1 MWIEQ
6 FGKQNK
12 KILFLSLIPMVIG
25 LGIFVAYNF
34 QAQIPFIQ
42 AGVLCL
48 SIICV
53 LIADNKNFNS
63 KILLFKSGSKY
74 YNIESLEENENN
86 EYARESLFRVNDS
99 KEEKKGTIFN
109 RVYICAIIS
118 LAILFICGISGLASM
133 KLDPN
138 FNTLIG
144 IPAVGVIINCLIIN
158 SYNCVCLPYSIIFFY
173 ILAAVLGNLLTKCTC
188 VEYGFILCI
197 TLLFTQILLLIL
209 SKLDSNNRICG
220 LGFAGYFATCGGAVV
235 NYLINYLEEKI
246 MYCMCLGVIFACVAC
261 YYKIQAIKELEKKRK
276 DEDKEGIELQD
287 IDHN

>member
-12 KILFLSLIPMVIG
+12 KILFLSLIPMIIG

-34 QAQIPFIQ
+34 QAHIPCIQ
-42 AGVLCL
+42 AGVLGL
-48 SIICV
+48 SIIFV
-53 LIADNKNFNS
+53 LIFDNKNFNS

-74 YNIESLEENENN
+74 YNIESLEDKENN
-86 EYARESLFRVNDS
+86 EYARESIFRVDET

-118 LAILFICGISGLASM
+118 LAILFLCGINGLANM
-133 KLDPN
+133 KLNPD

-144 IPAVGVIINCLIIN
+144 IPAICVIINCLIIN

-173 ILAAVLGNLLTKCTC
+173 ILAAVFGNLLDKCTC
-188 VEYGFILCI
+188 VEYGFVLCV

-220 LGFAGYFATCGGAVV
+220 LGFAGYFAAFGGTMAY
-235 NYLINYLEEKI
+235 YLNEFLEEKI
-246 MYCMCLGVIFACVAC
+246 MCFMCVGVIFACVAS
-261 YYKIQAIKELEKKRK
+261 YYKIQGIKEMEKKIE
-276 DEDKEGIELQD
+276 EDKNGIELQD
-287 IDHN
+287 IDRE